1 MTYYYIG
8 DDLDETD
15 KTMIRVLERS
25 GALMEDPDAH
35 HVDACD
41 HDDCH
46 VNDGS
51 ECDHDYC
58 HDECYSMDYVNE
70 MVDEARNEGY
80 EGGKEAGKEEAQ
92 EGVDEGHYDKGH
104 KDGYAKG
111 LKEGYKEGNARS
123 MKTFDEISI
132 ATWHLYE
139 PRNDEVGRSYFQAAD
154 TRLATSV
161 PPGDYYLVKVKV

>member
-58 HDECYSMDYVNE
+58 HDECMGEDYVSE
-70 MVDEARNEGY
+70 VVEEARNEAYGEGHKKGSDEGY
-80 EGGKEAGKEEAQ
+80 EQGKL
-92 EGVDEGHYDKGH
+92 V
-104 KDGYAKG
+104 
-111 LKEGYKEGNARS
+111 GYKEGNARS
-123 MKTFDEISI
+123 AKTFSEIAA

-139 PRNDEVGRSYFQAAD
+139 PKDGELGRSYFQAGD
-154 TRLATSV
+154 TRLANSL
-161 PPGDYYLVKVKV
+161 PPDDYYLVPVKP